1 MTQKS
6 TILIADKKQFL
17 VDVIKESFHK
27 ELDCVCVTTE
37 EELFEKLP
45 YADAIVVGLDVCLSN
60 LDNRIEMI
68 ARIRSRFKGPIVALT
83 SILYS
88 STRISLLQKGADD
101 VLTKPF
107 NPDELVVRT
116 KKLITLYS
124 R

>member
-1 MTQKS
+1 MTQKN

-17 VDVIKESFHK
+17 VDVIQESFKK
-27 ELDCVCVTTE
+27 EFRCICVTTE

-45 YADAIVVGLDVCLSN
+45 CADAAVVGLDVCLSN
-60 LDNRIEMI
+60 LENRIDMI
-68 ARIRSRFKGPIVALT
+68 ARIRSVFTGPIVALT

-88 STRISLLQKGADD
+88 STRISLLNKGADD

-107 NPDELVVRT
+107 NPDELAVRT